1 MALQNSEK
9 QKRYRE
15 NRLSSGEKRLTC
27 WLPQPDNDRLLK
39 LMANLGYGD
48 KGKLQDGY
56 TEVIRLALEQLEK
69 KLNPPRYGLVRLVP
83 NDTTT

>member
-27 WLPQPDNDRLLK
+27 WLNQNDNERLLK
-39 LMANLGYGD
+39 LMASLGYGD

-56 TEVIRLALEQLEK
+56 TEVIHLALVQLEK
-69 KLNPPRYGLVRLVP
+69 KLNPPRYGLVRLAP
-83 NDTTT
+83 KEN

>member
-1 MALQNSEK
+1 MTTQNTER

-15 NRLSSGEKRLTC
+15 SRIQSGDRHLTC
-27 WLPQPDNDRLLK
+27 WLDQTDNERLLK
-39 LMANLGYGD
+39 LMTSLGYGD

-69 KLNPPRYGLVRLVP
+69 KLNPPRYGLVRLVAQE
-83 NDTTT
+83 NRA